1 MLLIQCYLKILM
13 FFQSQ
18 KYQSFIKY
26 LSNIRGLCSS
36 VRQNCLNLYTLMK
49 TESLMNFV
57 KVSHTA
63 PLVTLDT
70 RTGPT
75 SRSDV

>member
-18 KYQSFIKY
+18 KCESFIKY
-26 LSNIRGLCSS
+26 LSNTRGLCSS
-36 VRQNCLNLYTLMK
+36 VKQNCLNLYTLMK
-49 TESLMNFV
+49 TESLMNFI

-63 PLVTLDT
+63 PLVTFDT
-70 RTGPT
+70 QAGPK

>member
-13 FFQSQ
+13 FFQFQ
-18 KYQSFIKY
+18 KYQYFIKY
-26 LSNIRGLCSS
+26 LSNIRVLCSS
-36 VRQNCLNLYTLMK
+36 VKQNCLNLYTLMK
-49 TESLMNFV
+49 TESLMNFI
-57 KVSHTA
+57 KVSHAA

-70 RTGPT
+70 QTGPT